1 MCKIEATAILPQF
14 KLGVFERIRSS
25 RIFIRHYKRS
35 LQIYQNVPQLQN
47 KKIDLDQTQNKEKRY
62 ARTTRK
68 FRYSVEYKRQQFYIY
83 MDTYLVI
90 KSAFPFQNF

>member
-14 KLGVFERIRSS
+14 KLDVSVERIRSS
-25 RIFIRHYKRS
+25 RIFKRS
-35 LQIYQNVPQLQN
+35 LQIYQSVPQLQN

-68 FRYSVEYKRQQFYIY
+68 FRYSVEYKRQQFYFY